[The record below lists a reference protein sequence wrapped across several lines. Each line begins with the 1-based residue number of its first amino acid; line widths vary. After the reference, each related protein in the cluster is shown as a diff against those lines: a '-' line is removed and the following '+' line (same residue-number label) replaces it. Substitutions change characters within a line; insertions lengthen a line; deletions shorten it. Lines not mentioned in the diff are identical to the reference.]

1 MNTNYAD
8 TEKIVTVT
16 GTVTESTY
24 NYAYNYTYMPPLAMV
39 DVVPVPEAF
48 SARPA
53 WIFEVARSALK
64 LLINAVMIGIHKDS
78 GFGQYVQSLLAALH
92 SIAGQ
97 LKVDA
102 EADLLKAFEQE
113 LEKVGVPTTEPELKA
128 FLEGVAENFAKTIGV
143 ETLGDI
149 LKIILNMGTVSGP
162 ANSIEDYNQLFQF
175 IPLPAVSQNFTD
187 DSEFAAMRVAGANP
201 LMIERLK
208 AADARLPITE
218 KQYQSVM
225 GEQDSLGAALADG
238 RLYLADYSVFDGAVD
253 GSYPASAKFNYAP
266 LALFA
271 IPPGGSSLVP
281 VAIQCAPQPG
291 ADNPIFLPPDG
302 DNWLIAKTIVQ
313 IADANFH
320 EAVSHLGRT
329 HLFVGPFVIAT
340 HRILPT
346 FHPLFLLLTPHFLG
360 TLAINDAAQSNL
372 IASGGAVDQLL
383 SSTIDQ
389 SRTLAV
395 KGAQSYLLNINT
407 STLPQT
413 LAQRGVDD
421 PNFLPDYPY
430 RDDALLLWNAI
441 NQWVS
446 QYINHY
452 YASDAAVQNDA
463 ELENW
468 VTELVAHDG
477 GRLNNIG
484 EANKISTS
492 AQLIEL
498 VTQICFTAS
507 AQHAAVNYPQGT
519 LMSYAPA
526 MPLAGYTPA
535 PATQEGSDVGGFFK
549 LLPPL
554 DIAELQMEVL
564 YLLGSVYFTKLGD
577 YGDNYFAHDPVIQ
590 GFMKQFQQ
598 NLVDIEA
605 EINLRNQTRTPYE
618 FLLPSKIPQS
628 INI

>member
-1 MNTNYAD
+1 MNINTTETNNLQ
-8 TEKIVTVT
+8 T
-16 GTVTESTY
+16 GD
-24 NYAYNYTYMPPLAMV
+24 YAYNYTYLPPLAMV
-39 DVVPVPEAF
+39 DVVPPPEAF
-48 SARPA
+48 SARPE
-53 WIFEVARSALK
+53 WIFEVSLSALK
-64 LLINAVMIGIHKDS
+64 ILVNAVMIGVEKDG
-78 GFGQYVQSLLAALH
+78 GFFKYVTKLLAELH

-97 LKVDA
+97 LEEDA
-102 EADLLKAFEQE
+102 EKDFVNAIAQE
-113 LEKVGVPTTEPELKA
+113 VEKVGIPTNQPELEA
-128 FLEGVAENFAKTIGV
+128 FLEGVIKNFAETIAA

-149 LKIILNMGTVSGP
+149 LKIILNMGTVFGEAS
-162 ANSIEDYNQLFQF
+162 SVEDYNQLFQV
-175 IPLPAVSQNFTD
+175 IPLPAVSQNFRD

-201 LMIERLK
+201 LIIERMK

-225 GEQDSLGAALADG
+225 GEQDSLEAALADG
-238 RLYLADYSVFDGAVD
+238 RLYLADYSVFDGALD
-253 GSYPASAKFNYAP
+253 GSYPSAQKFNYAP

-271 IPPGGSSLVP
+271 VPPGGSSLVP

-313 IADANFH
+313 IADGNFH

-340 HRILPT
+340 HRQLPAT
-346 FHPLFLLLTPHFLG
+346 HPLFVLLTPHFIG

-372 IASGGAVDQLL
+372 IAPLGAVDELL

-389 SRTLAV
+389 SRVLAV
-395 KGAQSYLLNINT
+395 KGAQSYMLNVNT

-421 PNFLPDYPY
+421 ASLLPDYPY
-430 RDDALLLWNAI
+430 RDDALLLWGAI
-441 NQWVS
+441 NRWME
-446 QYINHY
+446 QYINYY
-452 YASDAAVQNDA
+452 YASDEAVQNDA
-463 ELENW
+463 ELQSW
-468 VTELVAHDG
+468 VAELVAHDG

-484 EANKISTS
+484 EANKISTR

-498 VTQICFTAS
+498 VTLVCFTAS

-535 PATQEGSDVGGFFK
+535 PATQEGSSVGDYLK

-577 YGDNYFAHDPVIQ
+577 YGDNYFAEPAIQ
-590 GFMKQFQQ
+590 GFLKQFQQ
-598 NLVDIEA
+598 DLLGIEA
-605 EINLRNQTRTPYE
+605 EINQRNKTRTPYE